1 MRFAYVIPMVLI
13 PAQVPAGVLDT
24 ADESPALRCEI
35 GPEQGQVL
43 RLSPGGQIKGCD
55 YTMAFEDG
63 DRFTCL
69 LHESDDMAHRFRGTH
84 SEDVLQ
90 IGKNGDLDGLLY
102 DLEPTDTGRQTRVM
116 SVSGRC
122 TVAG

>member
-63 DRFTCL
+63 D
-69 LHESDDMAHRFRGTH
+69 MAHRFRGTH

-102 DLEPTDTGRQTRVM
+102 VLEPTDTGRQTRVM